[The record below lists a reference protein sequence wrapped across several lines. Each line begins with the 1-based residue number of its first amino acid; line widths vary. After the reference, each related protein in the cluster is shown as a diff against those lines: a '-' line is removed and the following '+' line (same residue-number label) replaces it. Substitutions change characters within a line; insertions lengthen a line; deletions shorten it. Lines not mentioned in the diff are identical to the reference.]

1 LVGAGLP
8 PPDID
13 TALRIDTQ
21 KVGVTPAFFVRV
33 PGSAAP
39 HVPCRVHFEGVK
51 KNFAPR
57 ATFRHDALLWVSAG
71 WVGHQNMRAFAL
83 GLIFSAAAF
92 PCLAQTVL
100 KSEPLMLA
108 PYEVAFVQDPSCG
121 AGKVRKVTG
130 AIRGLQR
137 RKACVT
143 LVAEQVSLVS
153 ATP

>member
-1 LVGAGLP
+1 M
-8 PPDID
+8 
-13 TALRIDTQ
+13 
-21 KVGVTPAFFVRV
+21 RV
-33 PGSAAP
+33 
-39 HVPCRVHFEGVK
+39 
-51 KNFAPR
+51 
-57 ATFRHDALLWVSAG
+57 
-71 WVGHQNMRAFAL
+71 FAL

-108 PYEVAFVQDPSCG
+108 PYEVAFVQDSSCG

-137 RKACVT
+137 RKSCVT
-143 LVAEQVSLVS
+143 MAAEQASLAS